1 MKVYHGSTMII
12 NHSLVQFGRLGLDFG
27 QGFYVTTLRG
37 QAEAWAIRMARI
49 RQESGVVNV
58 YEMDMERVKREFKY
72 KQFLEYDMDWL
83 DFIVANR
90 RRQYDGERFDV
101 IEGGVANDRVIDT
114 VEAYM
119 SDLIPRDVA
128 LRNLKAHRPNN
139 QLCICNQTVIDVC
152 LKYLGTNN
160 I

>member
-12 NHSLVQFGRLGLDFG
+12 NHPLVQFGRLGLDFG
-27 QGFYVTTLRG
+27 QGFYVTTLSG

-58 YEMDMERVKREFKY
+58 YEMDMERVKCEFKY

-90 RRQYDGERFDV
+90 RRQYDGEKFDV

-128 LRNLKAHRPNN
+128 LKNLKAHRPNN

-152 LKYLGTNN
+152 LKYLETNN